1 MSKVA
6 KKRTPISGPRQ
17 TGTVVDWKGA
27 FGWIEPSKPIK
38 HPNAHMKGG
47 KVYLGAEDV
56 TEELDGIG
64 AIVNFT
70 LYSDS
75 TGLGASD
82 CKAGASGASYAK
94 PGSKAGANLDASGK
108 LATSSAVA
116 AYKAANSPSA
126 KLAAQKA
133 AAKARA
139 APVNQRVAAKP
150 GANLTA
156 SGKFA
161 ASSAVAA
168 YKAANTPAAKAAV
181 AKTTKSVQQTAWK
194 KQPSAPSAPV
204 WKKTAQGGG
213 EGGGWKAQQKKEG
226 SREMLHDEFLI
237 GTISAW
243 RGKFGW
249 VKPDDEIDHP
259 DMDKHK
265 GDLYLKQEDVEE
277 EIEGVGARVQF
288 MLYSDGMGLGAAN
301 VTPAQE

>member
-1 MSKVA
+1 MSKA
-6 KKRTPISGPRQ
+6 GKKRTPISGPRQ
-17 TGTVVDWKGA
+17 SGTVVDWKGS

-82 CKAGASGASYAK
+82 CKAGGSVASYAK
-94 PGSKAGANLDASGK
+94 PGSKAGSNLDASGK

-126 KLAAQKA
+126 KVAAQKA

-139 APVNQRVAAKP
+139 APVSQRVAAKP

-168 YKAANTPAAKAAV
+168 YKAANTPAAKAAA
-181 AKTTKSVQQTAWK
+181 AKTAKSVQQPAWK
-194 KQPSAPSAPV
+194 KQASASA
-204 WKKTAQGGG
+204 WKQTANGGG
-213 EGGGWKAQQKKEG
+213 EGWKGQQKKEG
-226 SREMLHDEFLI
+226 DREMLHDEFLI
-237 GTISAW
+237 GTIVAW
-243 RGKFGW
+243 KGKFGW
-249 VKPDDEIDHP
+249 IKPDDEIDHP
-259 DMDKHK
+259 EIEKHK

-301 VTPAQE
+301 VTPVEE

>member
-1 MSKVA
+1 MSKAA

-17 TGTVVDWKGA
+17 TGTVVDWKGS

-64 AIVNFT
+64 AVVNFT

-82 CKAGASGASYAK
+82 CKAGGSVASYAK
-94 PGSKAGANLDASGK
+94 PGSKAGANLTASGK

-116 AYKAANSPSA
+116 AYKAANSPAA
-126 KLAAQKA
+126 KVAAQKA

-139 APVNQRVAAKP
+139 APVNQRVASKP

-168 YKAANTPAAKAAV
+168 YKAANTPAAKAAA
-181 AKTTKSVQQTAWK
+181 AKTAKGVQQTAWK
-194 KQPSAPSAPV
+194 KQESAPV

-213 EGGGWKAQQKKEG
+213 WKEQQKKEG
-226 SREMLHDEFLI
+226 EREMLHDEFLI
-237 GTISAW
+237 GTINAW
-243 RGKFGW
+243 KGKFGW
-249 VKPDDEIDHP
+249 VTPDDEIDHP
-259 DMDKHK
+259 EIAKHQ
-265 GDLYLKQEDVEE
+265 GHLYLKQEDVEE

-301 VTPAQE
+301 VTPVEE